1 MTSDMDDSK
10 TANASATNPTLSD
23 NLAAKTWQ
31 LDALSEALGDLT
43 LPITDSLSVGRGSD
57 NDLVLGSKEVSRNH
71 ALLSVAEDQLYI
83 KDLDSSNGTFI
94 NDERIDGNQSRA
106 LKSADIVGFASFSFQ
121 VFAVA
126 DTAKQLPVTGTD
138 SIDSMNTA
146 DISPV
151 NNDTLDNPTTNNI
164 TNDNTTAVDTHHNN
178 AVSSDTS
185 FDASP
190 DANTTAEAIS
200 LATGAAATKSTISTG
215 YKSKASDGTININ
228 DAADINSTAST
239 TDTTLSSKKLPSSNE
254 PVVKQTMV
262 TEVLA
267 ASDSAQPISNSVAPT
282 DHKAQTDEPIVK
294 DTIVTEV
301 LAAADSTDI
310 NSADANSTNITNMNS
325 TDAPISRDSSALD
338 ETSAPTPTANAPTY
352 EETVMSTEPAK
363 DTAHNTN
370 TDSTT
375 TDEHSTKRA
384 PYHDDTVAPEHDKTT
399 TTELQEEADP
409 EVLRA
414 KQAATA
420 QFSGTANLGG
430 SRDLGT
436 TGNNAMDQA
445 IDNPANAASTDKKP
459 SGGWFIWVFIII
471 LIIGIA
477 LWLFNMGGV

>member
-126 DTAKQLPVTGTD
+126 DTAKQLPITGA
-138 SIDSMNTA
+138 DSMNTA

-151 NNDTLDNPTTNNI
+151 NNDTVNNTSTI
-164 TNDNTTAVDTHHNN
+164 NDDTTAVDTHHDN

-185 FDASP
+185 LDTGA
-190 DANTTAEAIS
+190 TAQAIS

-239 TDTTLSSKKLPSSNE
+239 TDTTLSSTKLPSSNE

-282 DHKAQTDEPIVK
+282 DHKAQTNEPIVK

-310 NSADANSTNITNMNS
+310 NSADANSTKITNMNS

-338 ETSAPTPTANAPTY
+338 ETSTPTPTANAPTH

>member
-126 DTAKQLPVTGTD
+126 DTAKQLPITGT
-138 SIDSMNTA
+138 DSMNTA

-151 NNDTLDNPTTNNI
+151 NNDTVNNTSTI
-164 TNDNTTAVDTHHNN
+164 NDDTTAVDTHHDN

-185 FDASP
+185 LDTGA
-190 DANTTAEAIS
+190 TAQAIS

-239 TDTTLSSKKLPSSNE
+239 TDTTLSSKKLPSSAE

-267 ASDSAQPISNSVAPT
+267 ASDSAQPISNSVAHT

-310 NSADANSTNITNMNS
+310 NSADANSTKITNMNS

-338 ETSAPTPTANAPTY
+338 ETSAPTPTANAPTH

>member
-10 TANASATNPTLSD
+10 TANASVTHPTLSD
-23 NLAAKTWQ
+23 NLADKTWQ
-31 LDALSEALGDLT
+31 LDALTEALGDLT

-71 ALLSVAEDQLYI
+71 ALLSVANDQLYI

-94 NDERIDGNQSRA
+94 NDERIAGNQSRA

-121 VFAVA
+121 VLAVA
-126 DTAKQLPVTGTD
+126 DKAKEMPVTGTD
-138 SIDSMNTA
+138 GINTA
-146 DISPV
+146 DISSI
-151 NNDTLDNPTTNNI
+151 NNDTLDNPTTTNI
-164 TNDNTTAVDTHHNN
+164 TNDNTTAVDTHHDN
-178 AVSSDTS
+178 AVSPDT
-185 FDASP
+185 SP
-190 DANTTAEAIS
+190 DASTTAEAIS

-215 YKSKASDGTININ
+215 YKSKAPDGTININ
-228 DAADINSTAST
+228 DVVDGNTATDVIDNDSTDISNTAT
-239 TDTTLSSKKLPSSNE
+239 HTDTKLPSTKLPSSNE
-254 PVVKQTMV
+254 PVVKKTMV

-267 ASDSAQPISNSVAPT
+267 ASDSARPVTPITN
-282 DHKAQTDEPIVK
+282 QNNTDEPIVK
-294 DTIVTEV
+294 ETIITEV
-301 LAAADSTDI
+301 LTAADSTDL
-310 NSADANSTNITNMNS
+310 SS
-325 TDAPISRDSSALD
+325 TDAPISHDSSVLD
-338 ETSAPTPTANAPTY
+338 ETSTPTPTANAPTY
-352 EETVMSTEPAK
+352 EETVMSTEPSK
-363 DTAHNTN
+363 DTAHSTT
-370 TDSTT
+370 TDNTT

-384 PYHDDTVAPEHDKTT
+384 PYHDDTVASEHDKTT

-409 EVLRA
+409 DVLRA

-445 IDNPANAASTDKKP
+445 IDNPANAANTDKKP

-477 LWLFNMGGV
+477 LWLFNMGGA

>member
-10 TANASATNPTLSD
+10 TANANASATNPTLSD

-126 DTAKQLPVTGTD
+126 DTAKQLPITGTDSID

-151 NNDTLDNPTTNNI
+151 NNDTVNNTSTI
-164 TNDNTTAVDTHHNN
+164 NDDTTAVDTHHDN

-185 FDASP
+185 LDTGA
-190 DANTTAEAIS
+190 TAQAIS

-239 TDTTLSSKKLPSSNE
+239 TDTTLSSKKLPSSAE

-267 ASDSAQPISNSVAPT
+267 ASDSAQPISNSVAHT

-338 ETSAPTPTANAPTY
+338 ETSAPTPTANAPTH

>member
-126 DTAKQLPVTGTD
+126 DTAKQLPITGTDSID

-151 NNDTLDNPTTNNI
+151 NNDTVNNTSTI
-164 TNDNTTAVDTHHNN
+164 NDDTTAVDTHHDN

-185 FDASP
+185 LDTGA
-190 DANTTAEAIS
+190 TAQAIS

-239 TDTTLSSKKLPSSNE
+239 TDTTLSSTKLPSSAE

-310 NSADANSTNITNMNS
+310 NSADANSTKITNMNS

-338 ETSAPTPTANAPTY
+338 ETSAPTPTANAPTH